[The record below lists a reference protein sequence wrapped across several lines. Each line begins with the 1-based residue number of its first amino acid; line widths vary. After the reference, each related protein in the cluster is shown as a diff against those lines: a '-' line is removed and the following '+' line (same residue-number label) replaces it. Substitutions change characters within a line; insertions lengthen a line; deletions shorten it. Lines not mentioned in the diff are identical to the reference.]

1 MGVLVHKDAAHP
13 PETISSSTGR
23 RRGLLLQLEKVLV
36 GRMTHDELAALA
48 HHHGGY
54 LLTRHLLELGLSQR
68 RICSLTR
75 EGVLARPRHG
85 TYVPRGLWEHADAVQ
100 KHAILTR
107 SVLERADDGAVAT
120 HQSAAALLGLDLWG
134 TDLSL
139 IHLARTDG
147 RSGRHIAGVVW
158 HEPDLRA
165 DDVTIAAGVPTVLP
179 SIAALQIAAFTGVE
193 QGVVALSSALRSRGT
208 TEAELGEQVA
218 RFRSWAG
225 AETVR
230 QTVQLADGRLESA
243 GEARSFVM
251 FWRHGTDLPDL
262 QVIIVDGHGRRVGRV
277 DFEWTADRHVGEFD
291 GLIKYG
297 RLNPH
302 LQDPGLGIVEEKL
315 REDEVRDTW
324 RGVSRWGWVDL
335 HWSNQA
341 STVARIEAARA
352 RSRRLYLPVA

>member
-1 MGVLVHKDAAHP
+1 MGVFVHRRAARS
-13 PETISSSTGR
+13 TKVAGSSTGCL
-23 RRGLLLQLEKVLV
+23 RGLLLQPEKVFL

-68 RICSLTR
+68 RISSLAR

-139 IHLARTDG
+139 IHLARTDK

-158 HEPDLRA
+158 HEPDLRT
-165 DDVTIAAGVPTVLP
+165 DDVTMAAGVPTVLP

-193 QGVVALSSALRSRGT
+193 QGVVALSSVLRARGT
-208 TEAELGEQVA
+208 SEVELAEQVS

-251 FWRHGTDLPDL
+251 FWRHGTDLPEL
-262 QVIIVDGHGRRVGRV
+262 QVVIVDAHGRKVGRV

-291 GLIKYG
+291 GLVKYG
-297 RLNPH
+297 RSNQH
-302 LQDPGLGIVEEKL
+302 RRDPGMGIVEEKL

-341 STVARIEAARA
+341 TTVARIEAARA